1 MTRYHVTIDLNSLS
15 YEVDAESEED
25 AVELGI
31 QLAEQEQDWL
41 SSCYAFAEAVEGE
54 GA

>member
-15 YEVDAESEED
+15 YEVNAESEDE
-25 AVELGI
+25 AVKQAM
-31 QLAEQEQDWL
+31 QLAEQEQYWL